1 MEVSQKAKTEL
12 PYDPTI
18 SLLGIYSGYVFIKR
32 MSMTEQKLIENKLIV
47 MSGGGGGEEK
57 QDGVGN

>member
-1 MEVSQKAKTEL
+1 
-12 PYDPTI
+12 
-18 SLLGIYSGYVFIKR
+18 
-32 MSMTEQKLIENKLIV
+32 MTEQKLIENKLIV

>member
-12 PYDPTI
+12 PYDPAI

-47 MSGGGGGEEK
+47 MSGGGGGEE
-57 QDGVGN
+57 